1 MTQDRIS
8 VPMSFTDPLPDL
20 LVLRH
25 GETEWNLAGRL
36 QGDQDS
42 PLTELGRAQ
51 AFRQGEIL
59 RAMSLDGWDWYSS
72 PQGRARQTA
81 EIAAAGSGGGPVQVE
96 PHLRE
101 IGIGNWAGRKRAELI
116 AESPALFDGPPLAWY
131 DHAPCGEGLVGL
143 AARLHSFL
151 SGLTHPSVL
160 VTHGITSRML
170 RCLAQSLPPD
180 AIGQV
185 GGGQG
190 VVYRIVAGQSTCF
203 DAPPE
208 NTKG

>member
-1 MTQDRIS
+1 
-8 VPMSFTDPLPDL
+8 MSFTDPLPDL

-51 AFRQGEIL
+51 AFRQGKIL

-81 EIAAAGSGGGPVQVE
+81 KIAAAGSGGGPVQVE

-116 AESPALFDGPPLAWY
+116 
-131 DHAPCGEGLVGL
+131 
-143 AARLHSFL
+143 
-151 SGLTHPSVL
+151 
-160 VTHGITSRML
+160 
-170 RCLAQSLPPD
+170 SLKNSSLIE
-180 AIGQV
+180 A
-185 GGGQG
+185 
-190 VVYRIVAGQSTCF
+190 
-203 DAPPE
+203 
-208 NTKG
+208 